1 MSTHHPSAGHQND
14 DRNHSPAPTADEARR
29 MLADAARMGNQATD
43 AVPPVL
49 ITFSI
54 LCAVGT
60 MAAIGIHISARVIPD
75 LSFNAPLAITIASM
89 AWVLVS
95 ITVPFLFRRPLRRG
109 LAVRW
114 FVYMGA
120 WAILW
125 AACMILG
132 TTFAGLALSPLF
144 LVLFMIA
151 ATTEA
156 KRAKTAKAELG
167 AAQSA
172 VSGEEMR

>member
-1 MSTHHPSAGHQND
+1 MSTHHVSAGDQND
-14 DRNHSPAPTADEARR
+14 DRTPTADEARR
-29 MLADAARMGNQATD
+29 MLADAARVANQAAD

-49 ITFSI
+49 ITFAI

-60 MAAIGIHISARVIPD
+60 MATLGIHISARIIPD
-75 LSFNAPLAITIASM
+75 PTFNAPMAVTIAAM
-89 AWVLVS
+89 AWVLVA
-95 ITVPFLFRRPLRRG
+95 IIVPFLFRRPFRRG

-114 FVYMGA
+114 YIYMGA
-120 WAILW
+120 WSLLW

-132 TTFAGLALSPLF
+132 TTFVGLALSPLF

-156 KRAKTAKAELG
+156 KRAKASKAEHV
-167 AAQSA
+167 AAQSG
-172 VSGEEMR
+172 VIGGEAL

>member
-1 MSTHHPSAGHQND
+1 MSTHHVSADDQNGG
-14 DRNHSPAPTADEARR
+14 RTPTADEARR
-29 MLADAARMGNQATD
+29 MLADAARIGNQTAD

-49 ITFSI
+49 ITFAI

-60 MAAIGIHISARVIPD
+60 MATLGIHISARIIPD
-75 LSFNAPLAITIASM
+75 PGFSAPLAVTIAAM
-89 AWVLVS
+89 AWVLVA
-95 ITVPFLFRRPLRRG
+95 IVVPFLFRRPFRRG

-114 FVYMGA
+114 YIYMGA
-120 WAILW
+120 WGLLW

-132 TTFAGLALSPLF
+132 TTFVGLALAPLF

-156 KRAKTAKAELG
+156 KRAKAAKAERG

-172 VSGEEMR
+172 VVDGGAL